1 MSAFYAALAALALAF
16 AAFACLALAMDR
28 HQEQATG
35 REATTPGLRR
45 GLRLSAALLALAAMA
60 ACLQAWGVAVAVLVW
75 LGMLSCGAILTTLT
89 LSYAPRRLR
98 MLATASALLGLGLGL
113 GLACA

>member
-1 MSAFYAALAALALAF
+1 MSTTIAALAALALAF
-16 AAFACLALAMDR
+16 ATFACLALAMDR
-28 HQEQATG
+28 HHEQATG
-35 REATTPGLRR
+35 QETTTFGIMC

-60 ACLQAWGVAVAVLVW
+60 ACLQAWGIAVAALVW

-98 MLATASALLGLGLGL
+98 TLSAMAVFLGLGLC
-113 GLACA
+113 LACA

>member
-1 MSAFYAALAALALAF
+1 MSTTIAALAALALAF
-16 AAFACLALAMDR
+16 ATFACLALAMSR
-28 HQEQATG
+28 HHEQATG
-35 REATTPGLRR
+35 HETITFGITC

-60 ACLQAWGVAVAVLVW
+60 ACLQAWGIAVAALVW

-98 MLATASALLGLGLGL
+98 TLAAMAAILGLGLGL
-113 GLACA
+113 CLACA